1 LFDFVTDVLDKKMAV
16 DQKAQCIESDSTPS
30 KLHDEFP
37 WIEDVTGLAEKMCK
51 NVTQYI
57 DQYGI
62 AKDGGVA
69 STVNYLTNAHDW
81 QSNTLKNGRNIM
93 VTTTLNFFPP
103 AKMAINE
110 IKDLAGGLH
119 TLCTAGIQR
128 IMTPETGCTEEVSWW
143 VSQKA
148 HYERHRA
155 ALGGQVGMFFDG
167 SKNPVAALQLGFSQD
182 SN

>member
-1 LFDFVTDVLDKKMAV
+1 
-16 DQKAQCIESDSTPS
+16 
-30 KLHDEFP
+30 
-37 WIEDVTGLAEKMCK
+37 MCQ

-69 STVNYLTNAHDW
+69 STVEYLTNAHDW

-93 VTTTLNFFPP
+93 VTMTLNFFPP
-103 AKMAINE
+103 AKMAMDE
-110 IKDLAGGLH
+110 IKGLAGGLH

-128 IMTPETGCTEEVSWW
+128 IMAVETVCAQEVSWW

-148 HYERHRA
+148 ITRDR
-155 ALGGQVGMFFDG
+155 QVGMFFDE
-167 SKNPVAALQLGFSQD
+167 SKNSVAALQVGFSED